1 MIGPL
6 RRLGYTPA
14 NRVRTVSHSRVVPCS
29 VLVPHPLASD
39 YVRDQLVPR
48 TVDLNGKTYHADGEY
63 VLYWMQSS
71 HRLDENWGLRA
82 AIRTA
87 NRVNRPLVIHQGLDP
102 TYPHASDRHHSFILQ
117 GARDTARRAES
128 LGLHYQFVLRR
139 RRDDDR
145 RVLDRLAA
153 RAYVVFTD
161 LFPTAGIRER
171 TARFADRVNCRV
183 LAVDSVCTVPSG
195 TFTKPEYAARTIRPK
210 IAKLLD
216 NAIEPVEEGTPK
228 VSVSEALRA
237 SLRETIGE
245 SLGVVPLALTQ
256 MTDADIA
263 REVSACEI
271 DHTVPAVSMRGGTDA
286 AEQRLDTFVRD
297 TLPAYAD
304 RRNEASDALGTSVLS
319 PYLHYGML
327 PSARVVRDARAAGV
341 KAEHLDAFVQ
351 QVTTWR
357 ELSYNWCVRTPAFDQ
372 LSSLPE
378 WIRKTMAEHAPDPRS
393 VLYDLPTVE
402 AAETHDAMWNAAQ
415 RQLVR
420 TGLIHNYPRMLWGK
434 TMLLWTRDYEQA
446 RAWLFHL
453 NDKYALDGRDPNS
466 VGGIM
471 WCLGLW
477 DRPWGNKPIWGGLRP
492 MVTSR
497 AKLKFDVKKYIAM
510 NALSGRDDGALTLG
524 V

>member
-1 MIGPL
+1 MPRFHRPRCPRIQLFP
-6 RRLGYTPA
+6 RFPSP
-14 NRVRTVSHSRVVPCS
+14 VS
-29 VLVPHPLASD
+29 VPHSLESD

-48 TVDLNGKTYHADGEY
+48 TLDLNGKTYHADGEY
-63 VLYWMQSS
+63 VLYWMQST
-71 HRLDENWGLRA
+71 HRLAENWALRA

-102 TYPHASDRHHSFILQ
+102 TYPHASDRHHTFILQ
-117 GARDTARRAES
+117 GARDTARRADS
-128 LGLHYQFVLRR
+128 LGLYYQFVLRR

-145 RVLDRLAA
+145 RVLDRLSA

-161 LFPTAGIRER
+161 LFPTAGVRAR
-171 TARFADRVNCRV
+171 TERFAERVSCRV

-195 TFTKPEYAARTIRPK
+195 LFVKAEYAARTIRPK

-216 NAIEPVEEGTPK
+216 NAIESVDEGSPTAM
-228 VSVSEALRA
+228 VSDAFRT
-237 SLRETIGE
+237 SLRETT
-245 SLGVVPLALTQ
+245 GVEPLPLLT

-263 REVSACEI
+263 AAVASCEI
-271 DHTVPAVSMRGGTDA
+271 DHAVPAVSMRGGSEAATVQLDA
-286 AEQRLDTFVRD
+286 FIADA
-297 TLPAYAD
+297 LPDYSA
-304 RRNEASDALGTSVLS
+304 RRNEASDIHGTSGLS

-327 PSARVVRDARAAGV
+327 PTAQVVRAARARSVAS
-341 KAEHLDAFVQ
+341 ESLDAFVQ

-357 ELSYNWCVRTPAFDQ
+357 ELSYNWCLRTRDFDQ
-372 LSSLPE
+372 LASLPA
-378 WIRKTMAEHAPDPRS
+378 WIQKTMAEHVGDARPS
-393 VLYDLPTVE
+393 LYDLATTE
-402 AAETHDAMWNAAQ
+402 AGETHDELWNAAQ

-453 NDKYALDGRDPNS
+453 NDKYALDGRDANS

-477 DRPWGNKPIWGGLRP
+477 DRPWGNKPIWGGIRP

-497 AKLKFDVKKYIAM
+497 AKLKFDVKRYVGMWGPTVAR
-510 NALSGRDDGALTLG
+510 AGLG
-524 V
+524 I